1 MRTQSVDTRPE
12 VERVLIEMIRKA
24 PITKRFGFVQAWSA
38 SLIEAGVQSIQFAH
52 PDVDET
58 EARLR
63 YAERHHGKEC
73 MDEVRSAVQERQVT
87 IAAIPDFQAALMPIV
102 EMLEQHTIAYA
113 LSGSVARSLYGM
125 QRASFQI
132 DVMADCDKQLLVA
145 FSEQCEASYLLCQ
158 DVAQTSMPR
167 QTAFTL
173 MHLPSLLPIV
183 VTLPHLSY
191 EQEMLSRVQP
201 LVLITG
207 SRPVRVIAPEDA
219 VLLALRDYHED
230 GEVADDIW
238 LDLLGVLKVQG
249 NNLDLPLLA
258 SWAEKLQ
265 VGDLLRQALIDAG
278 LRETSSKEYEK
289 ARK

>member
-12 VERVLIEMIRKA
+12 VERVLIEMIREA

-38 SLIEAGVQSIQFAH
+38 SLIEAGVQAIQYTH

-63 YAERHHGKEC
+63 YAERHYGKEC
-73 MDEVRSAVQERQVT
+73 MDEARCAVQQRQVT
-87 IAAIPDFQAALMPIV
+87 IAATPDFQAALMPIV
-102 EMLEQHTIAYA
+102 EMLEQHAIAYA

-132 DVMADCDKQLLVA
+132 DVMADCDKQLLA
-145 FSEQCEASYLLCQ
+145 ALSKQCEALYLLCQ
-158 DVAQTSMPR
+158 GAAPASMLCH
-167 QTAFTL
+167 TAFTL
-173 MHLPSLLPIV
+173 MHLPSLLSIV
-183 VTLPHLSY
+183 VTLPRLSY
-191 EQEMLSRVQP
+191 EQEMLDRAQP
-201 LVLITG
+201 LVLLAG
-207 SRPVRVIAPEDA
+207 SRPVRVIAPEDT
-219 VLLALRDYHED
+219 VLLALRDYRED
-230 GEVADDIW
+230 GERADDTW

-278 LRETSSKEYEK
+278 LRE
-289 ARK
+289 A

>member
-24 PITKRFGFVQAWSA
+24 PITKRFVFVQAWSA
-38 SLIEAGVQSIQFAH
+38 SLIEAGVQSIQYTH
-52 PDVDET
+52 SDVDET

-63 YAERHHGKEC
+63 YAERHLGKKC
-73 MDEVRSAVQERQVT
+73 MDEVRCALLRRQVT
-87 IAAIPDFQAALMPIV
+87 VATHPDFQAALTPLI
-102 EMLEQHTIAYA
+102 EMLEQHTISYA
-113 LSGSVARSLYGM
+113 LSGSVAHSLYGM
-125 QRASFQI
+125 QRASFQVDI
-132 DVMADCDKQLLVA
+132 LADCDKQLLTTI
-145 FSEQCEASYLLCQ
+145 SDQCEASYLLSQ
-158 DVAQTSMPR
+158 DAAPASMQCHR
-167 QTAFTL
+167 AFTL

-183 VTLPHLSY
+183 VTLPRLSY
-191 EQEMLSRVQP
+191 EQEMLDRAQP
-201 LVLITG
+201 LVLIAG

-219 VLLALRDYHED
+219 VLLALREYHED

-258 SWAEKLQ
+258 SRAEKLQ

-278 LRETSSKEYEK
+278 LRE
-289 ARK
+289 A